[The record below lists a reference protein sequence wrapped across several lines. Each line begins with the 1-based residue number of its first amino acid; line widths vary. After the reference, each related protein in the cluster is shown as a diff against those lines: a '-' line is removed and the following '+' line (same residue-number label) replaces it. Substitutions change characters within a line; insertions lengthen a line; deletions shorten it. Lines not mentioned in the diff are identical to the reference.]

1 MSHLMLLML
10 CWIFAAVALAG
21 EVARGE
27 SQESDSPALTVML
40 VAPWF
45 GTPIWLALE
54 GVYYL
59 AVTFFPESM
68 FLTMAL

>member
-1 MSHLMLLML
+1 MLHLILLVL
-10 CWIFAAVALAG
+10 CWIFVAVALAG

-27 SQESDSPALTVML
+27 SVESDTPAINVML
-40 VAPWF
+40 VAPWI

-59 AVTFFPESM
+59 ADKYFGIGI
-68 FLTMAL
+68 